1 MFFFEIQV
9 VRSAPSFL
17 FYNYSNS
24 STATSSRPLRAAV
37 ANAVAISEA
46 ASGSGDK
53 DREKDGGGDKTLG
66 KRRGRKPGMGFN
78 LKKNLDLKKKRKRGL
93 LGKLGAKGNFSG
105 DKGTSGQG
113 QRKNAPCCLQNIYS
127 LYFRLIFPPIF
138 FRYQQMDFPDS

>member
-1 MFFFEIQV
+1 MKCTF
-9 VRSAPSFL
+9 FL
-17 FYNYSNS
+17 FHNYSNS

-113 QRKNAPCCLQNIYS
+113 QRKKAPCCLQNIVS
-127 LYFRLIFPPIF
+127 LFLPSAGRP
-138 FRYQQMDFPDS
+138 